1 MKDIPYNQLIQK
13 SEKDKLSA
21 LEQIFD
27 FTEDIIPLYNLYTL
41 DIVACTFFQIK
52 SLKSI
57 FELYFEAACKKLSV
71 S

>member
-1 MKDIPYNQLIQK
+1 MDGNKMKDIPYNQLIQK
-13 SEKDKLSA
+13 SEKDLTC
-21 LEQIFD
+21 F
-27 FTEDIIPLYNLYTL
+27 YNLYTL